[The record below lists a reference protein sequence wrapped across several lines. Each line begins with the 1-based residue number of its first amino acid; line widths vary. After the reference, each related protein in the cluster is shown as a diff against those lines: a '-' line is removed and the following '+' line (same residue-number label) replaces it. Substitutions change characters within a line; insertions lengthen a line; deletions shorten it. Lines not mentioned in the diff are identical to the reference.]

1 MAYPETHTAYRQ
13 FALTFILICRLSK
26 NITQIFLNYLLLYFT
41 YHLRLFIVC
50 TLKYLYHYHTDML
63 RSCATQRTNIFVR
76 YASHGGYKR
85 WMQTV
90 PSTVKRLPVANFGS
104 LNYQLNQDM
113 VPVKLN
119 SLRGSR
125 WCKHSLTF
133 PSSDSQ
139 EQQAPEPQEH
149 HETITIA
156 APPTPLARKSR
167 TSRFR
172 SAASKT
178 TKEAKET
185 VSQNEEFTKRD
196 INETQATKNAK
207 SPETQTSAST
217 APLPKVSTEKASEA
231 SAKPKKARRQ
241 LRPRKALITLSPGAV
256 EHLKALLDQPEP
268 QLIRIGVRNRGC
280 SGLTYHLEYVTEPGK
295 FDELVEQDGVK
306 VLIDSKALFS
316 IVGSEMD
323 WIDDKLS
330 SRFIF
335 KNPNSKGTCGC
346 GESFMV

>member
-1 MAYPETHTAYRQ
+1 
-13 FALTFILICRLSK
+13 
-26 NITQIFLNYLLLYFT
+26 
-41 YHLRLFIVC
+41 
-50 TLKYLYHYHTDML
+50 ML
-63 RSCATQRTNIFVR
+63 RNCATQRTSIFVR
-76 YASHGGYKR
+76 YASQGGYKR

-90 PSTVKRLPVANFGS
+90 PSSVKRSPVANFGS
-104 LNYQLNQDM
+104 LNYQLNQEM
-113 VPVKLN
+113 APVQQQQ
-119 SLRGSR
+119 SPRGSR
-125 WCKHSLTF
+125 WSKHSLTF
-133 PSSDSQ
+133 PSS
-139 EQQAPEPQEH
+139 EPQEQKSQQPREQ

-156 APPTPLARKSR
+156 SPPQPVARKSR

-172 SAASKT
+172 NVAKSNKEV
-178 TKEAKET
+178 KEASAKHEEITNKEVKET
-185 VSQNEEFTKRD
+185 P
-196 INETQATKNAK
+196 ATKN
-207 SPETQTSAST
+207 ETSAHTVTPATEEKPSVAS
-217 APLPKVSTEKASEA
+217 APLPKVNTEKQASEA

-241 LRPRKALITLSPGAV
+241 LRPRKALITLSPGAIK
-256 EHLKALLDQPEP
+256 HLRALIDQPEP
-268 QLIRIGVRNRGC
+268 RLVRIGVRNRGC